1 MNICLDTETTG
12 LNPSFD
18 EILQLS
24 IIDSDTDEVLFYEY
38 FKPAYTVC
46 WEEAQAVNGISY
58 EDVSDCEPIAQS
70 LDKIQSII
78 DGAEKIY
85 GYNVAFDV
93 AFLIQAGIEVRA
105 ELVDVMAEFAKIY
118 GEWNSAR
125 GDWKW
130 QKLTRAAAYYHLDFD
145 GTAHDSLADA
155 KMTMAVYRKMHGKEL
170 IRRTTPQ
177 DDYLSELSDDISD
190 LL

>member
-1 MNICLDTETTG
+1 
-12 LNPSFD
+12 
-18 EILQLS
+18 
-24 IIDSDTDEVLFYEY
+24 
-38 FKPAYTVC
+38 
-46 WEEAQAVNGISY
+46 
-58 EDVSDCEPIAQS
+58 
-70 LDKIQSII
+70 
-78 DGAEKIY
+78 
-85 GYNVAFDV
+85 
-93 AFLIQAGIEVRA
+93 
-105 ELVDVMAEFAKIY
+105 MAEFAKIY